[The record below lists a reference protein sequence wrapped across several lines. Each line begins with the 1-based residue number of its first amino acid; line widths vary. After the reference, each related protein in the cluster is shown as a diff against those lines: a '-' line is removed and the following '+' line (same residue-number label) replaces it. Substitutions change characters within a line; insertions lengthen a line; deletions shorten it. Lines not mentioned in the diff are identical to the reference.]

1 MFFRLASL
9 SLRSF
14 LDTRPL
20 SLTSC
25 PPILGF
31 FSDAALTVFVDT
43 VYANLGETTVLISG
57 GDLTSDAVKPL
68 KGK

>member
-1 MFFRLASL
+1 MK
-9 SLRSF
+9 
-14 LDTRPL
+14 
-20 SLTSC
+20 LTAC
-25 PPILGF
+25 VEVGF

-43 VYANLGETTVLISG
+43 VYGYLGKTTFLTSG